1 MYIYVMTCDNP
12 VLFKLGGSN
21 PTSQNQLYLYK
32 HYSQR
37 LGFSILINTDCRI
50 INRLTDHFIR
60 ILIIFSTIHLLL
72 NIALNK
78 AHYPAR
84 GYSMNNT

>member
-1 MYIYVMTCDNP
+1 MYIKYMYCYMYIYVLTCDNP

-37 LGFSILINTDCRI
+37 LVIKGL
-50 INRLTDHFIR
+50 
-60 ILIIFSTIHLLL
+60 
-72 NIALNK
+72 
-78 AHYPAR
+78 
-84 GYSMNNT
+84 